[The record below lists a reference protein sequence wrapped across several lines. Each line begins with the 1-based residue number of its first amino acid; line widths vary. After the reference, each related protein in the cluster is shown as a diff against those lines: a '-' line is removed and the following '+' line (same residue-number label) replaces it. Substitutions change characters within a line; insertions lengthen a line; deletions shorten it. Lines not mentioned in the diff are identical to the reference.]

1 MNRLDKH
8 RERMHKQANSIG
20 NFLVEGF
27 HYLGLFAIGGAI
39 AIASVRRGGT
49 RWRGHLRQ
57 CTRSSTER

>member
-39 AIASVRRGGT
+39 AIASVSAFFENVAKGSAKR
-49 RWRGHLRQ
+49 
-57 CTRSSTER
+57 